1 MNTKAK
7 ALVVTGLAIVGAVS
21 VLLWLRKPKKNDEGF
36 YNADG
41 CEDYKSCNGC
51 NFSSTCSKK

>member
-21 VLLWLRKPKKNDEGF
+21 VYMWLRKPKMNDDGF
-36 YNADG
+36 YNMYG
-41 CEDYKSCNGC
+41 KY
-51 NFSSTCSKK
+51 